1 MEDGDKWRCLY
12 SHLFEVDVPCM
23 FLSVNND
30 GWASSDM
37 NGASGVM
44 SRIPGQTQTNSFVV
58 TTVHMSLD
66 PV

>member
-1 MEDGDKWRCLY
+1 
-12 SHLFEVDVPCM
+12 M

-37 NGASGVM
+37 TGASGVM

-66 PV
+66 PE